1 MKKTTF
7 TFIISGLLFITGIK
21 AQTVQEGIN
30 HLHADR
36 FKSAIAVFEKL
47 LAVNPNNMEATY
59 WLGQTYFD
67 DDKNAMARGKWQCA
81 INISWLRTCRPAG

>member
-1 MKKTTF
+1 MKKTSITF
-7 TFIISGLLFITGIK
+7 LISGLLIITGVK
-21 AQTVQEGIN
+21 AQTLQEGIN
-30 HLHADR
+30 HMHADR

-67 DDKNAMARGKWQCA
+67 DDKSAAARQQYEKA
-81 INISWLRTCRPAG
+81 LM